1 LGGAKRLVLLVLQ
14 PTHIE
19 MVINLKTSAALGLAL
34 PNDLLADADAI
45 IE

>member
-14 PTHIE
+14 PAHIE

-34 PNDLLADADAI
+34 PMTCLLTQTPS
-45 IE
+45 